1 MNLKQ
6 LYIFGMENSQEP
18 VIKNP
23 VLRAALEGPRT
34 VAQEPRNM
42 YSQGQLVRNTVD
54 GSRPGY
60 AGKGGSDATYRANL
74 LENLPDGY
82 LDDYK
87 ANFYNTIE
95 DGKLTHVGGKQPPSV
110 KGSLKKGIP
119 YMMDKYEMKHG
130 KIADINS
137 ALKASFQSQI
147 ESGAKMGYN
156 IRIKQLRAVAPWNP
170 TAPKGMETHHFLPK
184 LGIEGTDINFA
195 STRNTAFISK
205 ELNRKMSPIDKKL
218 KKIQLEQIELL
229 ENKPE
234 GWETE
239 IETLNKRARGIYK
252 NAAKEIPGS
261 AGYLGFSEIKVK
273 PDGTYTVEVRG
284 IDYNKSLSGINEAD
298 EIFYRDPKTF
308 EPISRENRLKVNKMG
323 NIKSIQLSNTPES
336 RLKGKK
342 VMVASTLDKFL
353 KSKGEDICG

>member
-218 KKIQLEQIELL
+218 KKIQLEQIE
-229 ENKPE
+229 
-234 GWETE
+234 
-239 IETLNKRARGIYK
+239 
-252 NAAKEIPGS
+252 
-261 AGYLGFSEIKVK
+261 
-273 PDGTYTVEVRG
+273 
-284 IDYNKSLSGINEAD
+284 
-298 EIFYRDPKTF
+298 
-308 EPISRENRLKVNKMG
+308 
-323 NIKSIQLSNTPES
+323 
-336 RLKGKK
+336 
-342 VMVASTLDKFL
+342 
-353 KSKGEDICG
+353 